1 MKRRGGSGHDRA
13 GGALIDPAF
22 WAAKRVLLTGHT
34 GFKGAWLALWLR
46 RMGAEVHGFALPPE
60 TDPSLFALADV
71 GRDVVGGFGDL
82 RDRTAVATAV
92 RAARPQI
99 VLHLAARALVRQS
112 IADPL
117 DALSSNVMGTANL
130 LESLRESPGVSTI
143 VVVTSDKVYANDESG
158 AAFDEQ
164 TPLGGKDPYSASK
177 AATERV
183 VRAWRETYFRRT
195 GVKVATARGGNVIGG
210 GDFSADRIVP
220 DIFRAVEKGEK
231 PVLRMPTATRP
242 WQHALD
248 CLAGYLLYAQ
258 ALERGARLPAAMN
271 FGPEPT
277 QPISVAELTKAMLD
291 ALGAAPDFT
300 HEPVEGSIEMHA
312 LAVNADLAREKLGWR
327 DVLPGRSA
335 IEWTAEWHRR
345 TRSGENPRA
354 VTLDQIDRYATSFQ
368 RA

>member
-1 MKRRGGSGHDRA
+1 V
-13 GGALIDPAF
+13 IDPAF
-22 WAAKRVLLTGHT
+22 WAGRRVLLTGHT

-46 RMGAEVHGFALPPE
+46 RMGAEVHGFALAPD

-71 GRDVVGGFGDL
+71 ARDIQGGFGDL
-82 RDRTAVATAV
+82 RDRDAVAAAV
-92 RAARPQI
+92 REARPQI

-130 LESLRESPGVSTI
+130 LDALRDSPGLSTI

-177 AATERV
+177 ASTEMV
-183 VRAWRETYFRRT
+183 VRAWRETYLKRA
-195 GVKVATARGGNVIGG
+195 GVKLVSARGGNVIGG

-231 PVLRMPTATRP
+231 PVLRMPSATRP

-248 CLAGYLLYAQ
+248 CLAGYLLFAQ
-258 ALERGARLPAAMN
+258 ALERGADLPNALN

-277 QPISVAELTKAMLD
+277 QPITVGELTKAMLV
-291 ALGAAPDFT
+291 ALGAKPEFV

-312 LAVNADLAREKLGWR
+312 LAVDATLAREKLGWR
-327 DVLPGRSA
+327 DVLPGRDA

-345 TRSGENPRA
+345 TRQGENARA
-354 VTLDQIDRYATSFQ
+354 VTLDQIDRYARSFQ